1 MEALRA
7 LGEQLV
13 AIWGQLGVGQRVS
26 VFLSGVVLLG
36 GLGTVVYFSSR
47 TDFAPLYGRLDSAE
61 AGKVITALD
70 EQSVPYQ
77 VGAGGGLIMVPRE
90 QVHRLRAQ
98 LAQADIPSS
107 GGEGY
112 SLIDKPGIGQSTFR
126 ETKNWQR
133 AVQGELAKTV
143 AAFDGVD
150 TARVM
155 VTMPE
160 TRLIV
165 DDSRKPTA
173 SVFVQLRAPG
183 ILDEEAVSAI
193 RFFVANAIRGL
204 KYNNVSVVDNQGN
217 MLAGNDE
224 SDSPAAMAGN
234 RLSARKNL
242 EKYFAI
248 KVESMLDKALG
259 AGQSTVTISAEI
271 DHTQSTSVDQNVETV
286 PQQVTSSTE
295 NTGTAAVQPAG
306 TPGTPT
312 NINTG
317 NNTSPNVANNSLS
330 KTEYTTNYAPY
341 NLNKTNSI
349 HMAGQVKRV
358 TAAVFVNQRL
368 VDGSPRTAVE
378 MEQLTNMVQT
388 ALGLKLDG
396 DGVGQDS
403 IAVSEVAFNTERATA
418 LATQLASDEQANFI
432 WDIVKSV
439 LYVLLG
445 AGALFAFWKLVQRS
459 SDEMIPTGVPV
470 GQLLSGG
477 GIAIAAPSAAMI
489 GASAAAVAAPA
500 TAPGVAP
507 GVAPGAAPSPAVTA
521 ATSAA
526 AQVSFEGVT
535 LTMEEIDEKL
545 ADPDK
550 LTVDQIKQLR
560 AAKKDLI
567 EKRRALAELEEE
579 EEEDVEVVQA
589 QKQKLIMDFGLG
601 KQQPERVNI
610 DVLREMVGEMPEVMS
625 GAARKWLTQADEEEE
640 KQKMNADSSKPDEGG
655 QAIS

>member
-26 VFLSGVVLLG
+26 VLLSGVVLLV

-70 EQSVPYQ
+70 EQSIPYQ
-77 VGAGGGLIMVPRE
+77 VGAGGGLVMVPRE
-90 QVHRLRAQ
+90 QVHKLRAQ
-98 LAQADIPSS
+98 LAQQDIPSS

-143 AAFDGVD
+143 SAFDGVD

-173 SVFVQLRAPG
+173 SVFVQLRSPG
-183 ILDEEAVSAI
+183 ILDQEAVSAI

-242 EKYFAI
+242 EKYFAA
-248 KVESMLDKALG
+248 KVKSMLDKALG

-271 DHTQSTSVDQNVETV
+271 DHTQSTSVDQKVDTV
-286 PQQVTSSTE
+286 PQEVTSKLE
-295 NTGTAAVQPAG
+295 QTGTAAVQPAG

-317 NNTSPNVANNSLS
+317 NNTAPNVANNSLS
-330 KTEYTTNYAPY
+330 KTEFTTNFAPY

-349 HMAGQVKRV
+349 HMAGQVERV

-368 VDGSPRTAVE
+368 VDGSPQARTAVE

-388 ALGLKLDG
+388 ALGLQLSADG
-396 DGVGQDS
+396 AGKDS

-432 WDIVKSV
+432 WDIVQSV

-445 AGALFAFWKLVQRS
+445 AGTLFAFWKLIQRS
-459 SDEMIPTGVPV
+459 SGEMIPTGVPV

-477 GIAIAAPSAAMI
+477 VTMA
-489 GASAAAVAAPA
+489 
-500 TAPGVAP
+500 
-507 GVAPGAAPSPAVTA
+507 APGAAMVAAPTMAAAAPGAAHAAAPGAATA

-526 AQVSFEGVT
+526 SAVSFEGAT
-535 LTMEEIDEKL
+535 LTVEEIDEKL

-560 AAKKDLI
+560 AAKKELI

-579 EEEDVEVVQA
+579 DEEDVEVVQA

-625 GAARKWLTQADEEEE
+625 GAARKWLTQANEDEEEQM
-640 KQKMNADSSKPDEGG
+640 KAGASKPDAE
-655 QAIS
+655 AAE

>member
-1 MEALRA
+1 M
-7 LGEQLV
+7 GEQLA
-13 AIWGQLGVGQRVS
+13 AIWGQLGVGQRMS
-26 VFLSGVVLLG
+26 VALSGLILLG
-36 GLGTVVYFSSR
+36 GLGTVVYFTSR
-47 TDFAPLYGRLDSAE
+47 TEFAPLYGRLDSAE
-61 AGKVITALD
+61 AGKVITFLD
-70 EQSVPYQ
+70 EQSVPYK
-77 VGAGGGLIMVPRE
+77 VGVGGGMIMVPRE
-90 QVHRLRAQ
+90 QVHKLRAQ
-98 LAQADIPSS
+98 LAQQDIPSS

-133 AVQGELAKTV
+133 AVQGELAKTIS
-143 AAFDGVD
+143 AFDGVD

-183 ILDEEAVSAI
+183 ILDQEAVSSI

-224 SDSPAAMAGN
+224 SDSPSAMSGN

-242 EKYFAI
+242 EKYLAA
-248 KVESMLDKALG
+248 KVRTMLDMALG
-259 AGQSTVTISAEI
+259 GGQSSVTITAEI
-271 DHTQSTSVDQNVETV
+271 DHTQSTSVDQKVETV
-286 PQQVTSSTE
+286 PHETTSKIET
-295 NTGTAAVQPAG
+295 TGTAAVQPGG

-317 NNTSPNVANNSLS
+317 TNQAPNVANNSLS
-330 KTEYTTNYAPY
+330 KQEFTTNFAPY
-341 NLNKTNSI
+341 NLSKTNSI
-349 HMAGQVKRV
+349 HMAGRVKRV
-358 TAAVFVNQRL
+358 TAAVFVNQRI
-368 VDGSPRTAVE
+368 VDSSPVARTAVE

-388 ALGLKLDG
+388 ALGLKLG
-396 DGVGQDS
+396 EAGAGVDA
-403 IAVSEVAFNTERATA
+403 IAVSEVSFNIDRSVA

-432 WDIVKSV
+432 WEIVRSV
-439 LYVLLG
+439 LYLLLG
-445 AGALFAFWKLVQRS
+445 AGALFAFWKLIQRS
-459 SDEMIPTGVPV
+459 SEEMIPTGVPV
-470 GQLLSGG
+470 GQLLGG
-477 GIAIAAPSAAMI
+477 GVAMAAPGAAMV
-489 GASAAAVAAPA
+489 AAPAAVAAVSGA
-500 TAPGVAP
+500 
-507 GVAPGAAPSPAVTA
+507 APGAAPMVTTA

-526 AQVSFEGVT
+526 AAVSFEGVT

-560 AAKKDLI
+560 QAKKDLI
-567 EKRRALAELEEE
+567 ERRRLLAEE
-579 EEEDVEVVQA
+579 EEEDEEGAEVIQ
-589 QKQKLIMDFGLG
+589 QKKQKLIMDFGLG

-610 DVLREMVGEMPEVMS
+610 EVLREMVGENPEVMS
-625 GAARKWLTQADEEEE
+625 GAARKWLTQASEEEE
-640 KQKMNADSSKPDEGG
+640 E
-655 QAIS
+655 QANDDVNPGLSGEDATE

>member
-98 LAQADIPSS
+98 LAQQDIPSS

-183 ILDEEAVSAI
+183 ILDQEAVSAI

-224 SDSPAAMAGN
+224 GDSSAAMASN

-242 EKYFAI
+242 EKYFAV
-248 KVESMLDKALG
+248 KVKSMLDKALG
-259 AGQSTVTISAEI
+259 MGQSTVTISAEI
-271 DHTQSTSVDQNVETV
+271 DHTQSTSVDQKVDTV

-317 NNTSPNVANNSLS
+317 TNAAPNVANNSLS

-349 HMAGQVKRV
+349 YMAGQVKRV

-368 VDGSPRTAVE
+368 VDGSPQARTAVE

-388 ALGLKLDG
+388 ALGLKLSG

-403 IAVSEVAFNTERATA
+403 IAVSEVAFNTERAAA

-432 WDIVKSV
+432 WDIVQSV

-445 AGALFAFWKLVQRS
+445 AGALFAFWKLIQRS
-459 SDEMIPTGVPV
+459 SEEMIPTGVPV

-477 GIAIAAPSAAMI
+477 VAIAAPGAAMA
-489 GASAAAVAAPA
+489 GAPVSVAA
-500 TAPGVAP
+500 
-507 GVAPGAAPSPAVTA
+507 APGAAAPGAGAAEHAAAVTA

-526 AQVSFEGVT
+526 AAVSFEGAT

-545 ADPDK
+545 SDPDK

-560 AAKKDLI
+560 AAKKELI

-579 EEEDVEVVQA
+579 DEEDVEVVQA

-625 GAARKWLTQADEEEE
+625 GAARKWLTQASEEEE
-640 KQKMNADSSKPDEGG
+640 KEMNGGTSKPDAGSEET
-655 QAIS
+655 AA